1 MKIAFLS
8 TFFPFR
14 GGIAQFNAAIYR
26 ELEKQHEVKAYT
38 FKRQYPDFLFP
49 GETQYVTE
57 QDQVDEIP
65 ATRILDTINPFSYAS
80 TAKAIKREQP
90 DVLIMKYWMT
100 FFAPSL
106 GWVAKRLKKNTVTI
120 CVLDNLIPHEKRFFD
135 TAFNRFFVKQID
147 GFVVMSDKVL
157 EDLLLT
163 HPTANY
169 LRIDHPL
176 YDHFGAIQGKSNACK
191 HLNLNPEKKYA
202 LFFGFIR
209 DYKGLDLLIDAMK
222 TVSEDVELI
231 VAGEVYGSFQKYE
244 QQIAQA
250 GLSNRI
256 HVFNR
261 YISDAEVA
269 QFYGAADV
277 CVLPYKSATQ
287 SGITAISFHFEV
299 PIIATNV
306 GGLAETVKHQKTGVV
321 VDSPDS
327 SLIATAINTYFKE
340 DLKEA
345 MVTEIQQY
353 KQEHSWKKFAEQ
365 LVDFAKEMRSK
376 KH

>member
-1 MKIAFLS
+1 
-8 TFFPFR
+8 
-14 GGIAQFNAAIYR
+14 
-26 ELEKQHEVKAYT
+26 
-38 FKRQYPDFLFP
+38 
-49 GETQYVTE
+49 
-57 QDQVDEIP
+57 
-65 ATRILDTINPFSYAS
+65 
-80 TAKAIKREQP
+80 
-90 DVLIMKYWMT
+90 
-100 FFAPSL
+100 
-106 GWVAKRLKKNTVTI
+106 
-120 CVLDNLIPHEKRFFD
+120 
-135 TAFNRFFVKQID
+135 
-147 GFVVMSDKVL
+147 
-157 EDLLLT
+157 
-163 HPTANY
+163 
-169 LRIDHPL
+169 
-176 YDHFGAIQGKSNACK
+176 
-191 HLNLNPEKKYA
+191 LNPEKKYA